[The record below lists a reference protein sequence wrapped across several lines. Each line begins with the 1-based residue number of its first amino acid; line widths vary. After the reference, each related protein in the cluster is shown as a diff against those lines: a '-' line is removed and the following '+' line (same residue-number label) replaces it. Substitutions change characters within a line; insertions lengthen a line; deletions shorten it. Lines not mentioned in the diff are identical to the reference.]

1 MSSTRGNGFHK
12 NEWLQLQG
20 MASAKKE
27 WFSLQGMASTKGNAF
42 QYGQW
47 FPLK

>member
-1 MSSTRGNGFHK
+1 MASTKRNGFNYK
-12 NEWLQLQG
+12 EWLQLQG
-20 MASAKKE
+20 MASTKKE
-27 WFSLQGMASTKGNAF
+27 WFPLQGMASTKGNAF